1 MSNTSKSIAMKETVL
16 AFIDRINQHDVE
28 GIVGMLSEDYH
39 FVNSAGDRFAGRPF
53 MRETWQSQFSLHPDF
68 NIRVQRIIAD
78 DDGVAVFGWSE
89 GTYAPDGVMRDENR
103 WEVPAAFLGIAH
115 EGQITHWQVFSDA
128 SIVFDLMK
136 SRNAEAAAK

>member
-1 MSNTSKSIAMKETVL
+1 MSNSNKSLAMKEAVL

-28 GIVGMLSEDYH
+28 GIIGMLAEDYH

-53 MRETWQSQFSLHPDF
+53 MRETWQSQFALHPDF

-115 EGQITHWQVFSDA
+115 EGKITHWQVFSDA

-136 SRNAEAAAK
+136 TRNAEAAAK